1 MFRRKQREWS
11 DIIADPKT
19 PYMVGRL
26 LGASEM
32 ASAILTKED
41 ESENAKR
48 VGEVLL
54 GISAFFMIDIPE

>member
-1 MFRRKQREWS
+1 
-11 DIIADPKT
+11 
-19 PYMVGRL
+19 
-26 LGASEM
+26 M